1 MQFFFSK
8 IEDKK
13 ALFSSGEKIHLTK
26 VLRKKTD
33 DLIKIIDGTG
43 FLYTGKIINLK
54 NKNLEVEIIKKEKK
68 EKKHNYYL
76 HLAIAPTKNINRFE
90 WFLEKG
96 TEIGIDE
103 ITPIICKNSE
113 RKKINIH
120 RCNRILI
127 SSLKQSLKYH
137 LPKLNEAIKFD
148 EFIKQ
153 KNESKKYIAHCKE
166 TEKIKIEK
174 DINASYTVLIGPE
187 GDFSD
192 HEIEVANN
200 NNYESITLGE
210 SRLRTETAGI
220 LATHNIY
227 LLF

>member
-1 MQFFFSK
+1 MQFFFSE
-8 IEDKK
+8 ILDKK
-13 ALFSSGEKIHLTK
+13 ALFSSDEKIHLTK
-26 VLRKKTD
+26 VLRKKTN

-54 NKNLEVEIIKKEKK
+54 NRNLEVEIIKKEKK

-90 WFLEKG
+90 WFLEKA

-113 RKKINIH
+113 RKKINIQ
-120 RCNRILI
+120 RCNKILI
-127 SSLKQSLKYH
+127 SSVKQSLKYH
-137 LPKLNEAIKFD
+137 LPKLNEAIKFG
-148 EFIKQ
+148 EFIKK

-174 DINASYTVLIGPE
+174 DINKSYTVLIGPE